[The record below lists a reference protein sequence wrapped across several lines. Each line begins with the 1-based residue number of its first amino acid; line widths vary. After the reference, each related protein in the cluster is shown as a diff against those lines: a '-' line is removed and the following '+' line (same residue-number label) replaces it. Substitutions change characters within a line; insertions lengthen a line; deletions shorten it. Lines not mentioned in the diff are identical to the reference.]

1 MKHLKLFESF
11 EVVEPIIDGEPLNN
25 REINFLR
32 EYNVMCPEWISK
44 DDNYYYV
51 FNYRCEN
58 IKDVP
63 ETYIHGVCK
72 EFNIKNYTINDDYS
86 IDVKGNVYIYGKSLS
101 KLPFKFNIV
110 SGVFNCGGNKLT
122 NLEGSPKEVG
132 GDFECYINKL
142 TTLEGGPTSVG
153 GYFICHTNQLTSL
166 EGSPKK
172 VGIGFYCSWNKLST
186 LEGGPE
192 FVGGNFICRNNPL
205 KSREYKGII
214 KGKLIYREYQ
224 KHNYETSKI
233 I

>member
-32 EYNVMCPEWISK
+32 EYNVMCPEFILK

-110 SGVFNCGGNKLT
+110 SGNFNCGGNKLT

-132 GDFECYINKL
+132 GDFECYI
-142 TTLEGGPTSVG
+142 
-153 GYFICHTNQLTSL
+153 NQLTSL